1 MTDPA
6 SMAFALGS
14 KANQLVGRASELDRM
29 GELIARSIASRTPQ
43 LITVVGN
50 QGTGKSRLVAE
61 LVKLHV
67 KSPTRAYHGSA
78 TADGPS
84 YGAITSLLCD
94 RFGLG
99 ENESETSVRQTFE
112 NEVKRV
118 FGDDRVSEVLH
129 FLGAFLDLHFPDSP
143 FLRVLGESRK
153 QHDEIARTV
162 LARFIEAD
170 AHSSPVV
177 LVLDNLHWADDDTM
191 SLLGDLAATLSDSP
205 VVIIACARPEMLVR
219 TPNWGADQ
227 VAHAR
232 IDLRNLEPDDA
243 EIMFRN
249 LLSRCD
255 HIPEEVVDDAVE
267 MTGGNP
273 HFLEQLVR
281 LFIANGTIHTGGK
294 PGGDPAGVVWHLDPE
309 RAAETE
315 LPISIEEAIQARI
328 AALQPAER
336 DLLEKAAVFGNVFWV
351 SATVALT
358 RIENARPTRPG
369 RGRRG
374 RSSGAQPDPT
384 PDQPWARTL
393 TWTEMDDPT
402 RRTIGQIIEELVER
416 DYLLQLEPE
425 DSTIPG
431 DIELVFKHNLEHEL
445 IVTSTEPDR
454 LARYHL
460 LAAQWLETKLA
471 GRSEEQLEF
480 LAQLYERGGDRRR
493 AALGYLAAAD
503 RSRDRYANQE
513 AVGLYTRGLALLD
526 DDNGLARLGALHNLG
541 DVLDRVGDTEPAIEQ
556 FREMLRVA
564 WLFDNQAKGGA
575 AHDRLGRIY
584 RDLGDYNKSM
594 DHLRE
599 ANALFTRA
607 SDERGIAAT
616 LDDMGK
622 VHWLRG
628 AYGQALEF
636 HRQSLSIRRA
646 IGDQRSIALSLA
658 NIGRVHHDSG
668 GFKAAIAQFH
678 EALELRRSI
687 NDHIG
692 VVQSLCD
699 LAGVYTAD
707 GNYDVAL
714 EMLGEAYHL
723 ASDIGDKLAQADVLS
738 RLGACKS
745 AMGLGDDAV
754 QHLRVAIELA
764 TDLGSRGVLAS
775 SCRHLAE
782 VHLASGEIEQ
792 SLDNAKRALHISES
806 VGSRVDIGNAHRVLA
821 EAYASRSANPEFAA
835 LAEQH
840 FTHAVEILAGM
851 KNELELARVY
861 RTFAAFY
868 NHIGKLMDAGK
879 LQRHADEI
887 YTRLRGAAAGL
898 PPQSS

>member
-14 KANQLVGRASELDRM
+14 QANELVGRTSELDRM
-29 GELIARSIASRTPQ
+29 GELIERSIASRTPR

-61 LVKLHV
+61 LVKLYV
-67 KSPTRAYHGSA
+67 TSPTRAYHGSA
-78 TADGPS
+78 TADGPP

-94 RFGLG
+94 RFGIG
-99 ENESETSVRQTFE
+99 EGEEPTSVRKTFE
-112 NEVKRV
+112 DEVKRV

-143 FLRVLGESRK
+143 FLRVLRESRK

-170 AHSSPVV
+170 AQSSPVV
-177 LVLDNLHWADDDTM
+177 LVLDDLHWADD
-191 SLLGDLAATLSDSP
+191 ATLSLLRGLGATLANSP

-219 TPNWGADQ
+219 TPNWGADM
-227 VAHAR
+227 VGHAR

-243 EIMFRN
+243 ESMFRN

-281 LFIANGTIHTGGK
+281 LFIANGTIDTSSDTGGATSGN
-294 PGGDPAGVVWHLDPE
+294 PGGSVWRLDPE

-328 AALQPAER
+328 AALEPEER
-336 DLLEKAAVFGNVFWV
+336 ELLEKAAVFGNVFWV

-358 RIENARPTRPG
+358 RIEGARPTRPG
-369 RGRRG
+369 AKG
-374 RSSGAQPDPT
+374 T
-384 PDQPWARTL
+384 PVEIAHEHMAGTL
-393 TWTEMDDPT
+393 TWTRMDDPT
-402 RRTIGQIIEELVER
+402 RRGIGQVIEELVER

-445 IVTSTEPDR
+445 IVTSTEPAR

-480 LAQLYERGGDRRR
+480 LAQLYERGGDTRR

-513 AVGLYTRGLALLD
+513 AVSLYTRGLALLD
-526 DDNGLARLGALHNLG
+526 DDNGLVRLTALHNLG
-541 DVLDRVGDTEPAIEQ
+541 DVLDRIGETEPATET

-564 WLFDNQAKGGA
+564 WMFDNQAKAGA
-575 AHDRLGRIY
+575 AHNRLGRIF
-584 RDLGDYNKSM
+584 RGLGDYDRAM

-628 AYGQALEF
+628 AYGQALEY

-678 EALELRRSI
+678 EALELRRAIS
-687 NDHIG
+687 DHIG

-699 LAGVYTAD
+699 LAGVYAAD

-714 EMLGEAYHL
+714 DMLAEAYHL
-723 ASDIGDKLAQADVLS
+723 ANDIGDKLAQADVLS

-745 AMGLGDDAV
+745 AMGLGEDAV

-764 TDLGSRGVLAS
+764 TDLGSRAVLAGC
-775 SCRHLAE
+775 CRRLAE
-782 VHLASGEIEQ
+782 VHLALGEVDQ
-792 SLDNAKRALHISES
+792 ALDNATRALHISES

-821 EAYASRSANPEFAA
+821 ETIASRGANPEFTAQ
-835 LAEQH
+835 AEEH
-840 FTHAVEILAGM
+840 FTHAVNILAGM
-851 KNELELARVY
+851 KNELELAKVY
-861 RTFAAFY
+861 RAFAAFY
-868 NHIGKLMDAGK
+868 DGIGKLQDATR
-879 LQRHADEI
+879 LRRHAEEI
-887 YTRLRGAAAGL
+887 YNRLRGAAAARPPL
-898 PPQSS
+898 PS